1 MTVEQLYTNCLSEAA
16 YFITSEGE
24 AAVIDPIRDYQ
35 PYINKANELGVKI
48 KYIFE
53 THFHADFI
61 SGHIDLAK
69 QTGAKIIYGPTAQT
83 DYAVT
88 VAADGERF
96 KLGKAEFEVLHT
108 PGHTPESICLL
119 LKDEKG
125 KPYCVF
131 TGDTLFI
138 GDVGR
143 PDLLGTKMSKEELAG
158 MLYDSL
164 NNKIKTLPDD
174 VIVYPAHGPGSA
186 CGKNL
191 GKETFSTIGVQKEM
205 NYALKEMTK
214 AEFVKAII
222 DGLSAPPQYFPKNAQ
237 INKSGYL
244 SLNEVLKRNEK
255 ALTVT
260 EFENAVKEGA
270 IVLDSRTPD
279 VFGTGFVKGAVNI
292 GLQGRFAEWVGTLFD
307 INQPFVL
314 VTDEGKEHET
324 ILRMARVGYENVK
337 GYLAGGINSW
347 KEAGKEIDMIISI
360 DAEEMQLDLKHEEIT
375 VMDVRKETEYNTGHV
390 EGALNVVLQSFDKQ
404 LPEDLTK
411 EEPIYI
417 HCQGGYR
424 SMIAASLLRR
434 KGFNNLKNIY
444 KGYDAISKTD
454 IPVEVTQEITT

>member
-1 MTVEQLYTNCLSEAA
+1 
-16 YFITSEGE
+16 
-24 AAVIDPIRDYQ
+24 
-35 PYINKANELGVKI
+35 
-48 KYIFE
+48 
-53 THFHADFI
+53 
-61 SGHIDLAK
+61 
-69 QTGAKIIYGPTAQT
+69 
-83 DYAVT
+83 
-88 VAADGERF
+88 
-96 KLGKAEFEVLHT
+96 
-108 PGHTPESICLL
+108 
-119 LKDEKG
+119 
-125 KPYCVF
+125 
-131 TGDTLFI
+131 
-138 GDVGR
+138 
-143 PDLLGTKMSKEELAG
+143 MSKEELAG